1 MSYAFDLTKRQA
13 DRVLLQA
20 LRTQTRLEIEPRG
33 WQGEPPI
40 CGALKSID
48 ANLLS
53 IELDRDARPLPLS
66 ALVGAFCDVQTV
78 LSDQVYT
85 FGTCVLHVYDATT
98 PRRLVLAVPE
108 SVQVCNRRQFVR
120 RPAPQTS
127 IVHIV
132 LPHFSEPCT
141 GELCSA
147 SGNGMACRVARDLE
161 DEFLIG
167 EPAQTRFELPG
178 LEEFFDLPT
187 IICNKT
193 PSSDGNGLVVGL
205 QFDLDDD
212 NPGQRQAIERLRAFL
227 CSATAITSETEGDA

>member
-13 DRVLLQA
+13 ERVLQQA
-20 LRTQTRLEIEPRG
+20 QRMQARLEIEPRG
-33 WQGEPPI
+33 WQSEQPI

-53 IELDRDARPLPLS
+53 IELDRDARQLS
-66 ALVGAFCDVQTV
+66 LSSLVGAFCDVRTV
-78 LSDQVYT
+78 LSDQVYN

-127 IVHIV
+127 VVHIL
-132 LPHFSEPCT
+132 LPGLSEPCM

-147 SGNGMACRVARDLE
+147 SGNGMACRVARELE

-167 EPAQTRFELPG
+167 EPAQARFELPG
-178 LEEFFDLPT
+178 LEGFFDLPT

-193 PSSDGNGLVVGL
+193 PSSDGNGLAVGL

-212 NPGQRQAIERLRAFL
+212 NAGQRQAIERLRAFL
-227 CSATAITSETEGDA
+227 CTTTTITTETEGEA